1 MKPKCLISSVKAQFS
16 NDKRSSYEELS
27 EVREVLSVL
36 RVISDSLVGT
46 YLVNLLEPWTNYVV
60 ELCSPK

>member
-60 ELCSPK
+60 ELRSPK

>member
-16 NDKRSSYEELS
+16 NDKRSSYKELS

-46 YLVNLLEPWTNYVV
+46 YLVNLHEPWTNYVV
-60 ELCSPK
+60 ELRSPK